1 MIVLKLLS
9 RLIIKLRV
17 VYIEIEN

>member
-17 VYIEIEN
+17 VYIEIEK